1 MIDLKP
7 FLGDIAE
14 QYRLDPSL
22 AHGISH
28 WARVLEN
35 GLKLAEVEGG
45 DKTVIS
51 LFAIFHD
58 ACRYNQTLDLG
69 HGARAA
75 KLAKKLLS
83 GHPLVSSNQLRL
95 LIKACRD
102 HTNGRTRADISIQI
116 CWDSDRLDLAR
127 VGIIPQPRK
136 LCTRTAK
143 DPSVINW
150 ANDRA
155 LREFSPSYVDLEWA
169 LYFK

>member
-14 QYRLDPSL
+14 QYQLDPSL
-22 AHGISH
+22 AHGLSH

-75 KLAKKLLS
+75 KLAKKLLR

-136 LCTRTAK
+136 LCTGTAK

>member
-7 FLGDIAE
+7 FLGDIAK

-22 AHGISH
+22 AHGLSH

-35 GLKLAEVEGG
+35 GLKLAEAEGG
-45 DKTVIS
+45 DKTVIR

-58 ACRYNQTLDLG
+58 ACRHNQSLDLG
-69 HGARAA
+69 HGARGAR
-75 KLAKKLLS
+75 LANKLLS
-83 GHPLVSSNQLRL
+83 GHPLISSRQLQL

-102 HTNGRTRADISIQI
+102 HTNGSTRADISVQI

-127 VGIIPQPRK
+127 VGIMPHPRK

-143 DPSVINW
+143 DPTIINW

-155 LREFSPSYVDLEWA
+155 LTRFSPFYVDQEWVPF
-169 LYFK
+169 FK